1 MPAAALAP
9 ALVAGGATVAGG
21 LIQGSAARS
30 ASRAQQASADAAVA
44 EQRRQFDLTRSDQ
57 QPWLQ
62 AGQNAL
68 ARLQDPNA
76 FQADPGYNFA
86 RNEGMRGIERSAAA
100 RGGATGGN
108 ALRAL
113 SQFNQGMA
121 DQSYGNWWNRQAGLA
136 GVGQASAQSLGAL
149 GAQTASNIGNS
160 LMAGGDARASGIAG
174 QANALSGGL
183 AGLSN
188 IWQYNRMGGFGTP
201 PFAPPTTMTNNYRG
215 PMFGGFA

>member
-1 MPAAALAP
+1 MPAAAIAP

-30 ASRAQQASADAAVA
+30 AARAQQQSADAAVA

-62 AGQNAL
+62 AGTNAL

-76 FQADPGYNFA
+76 FQADPGYAFTRA
-86 RNEGMRGIERSAAA
+86 EGIRGIERSAAA

-113 SQFNQGMA
+113 TQYSAGLA
-121 DQSYGNWWNRQAGLA
+121 DQTYGNWWNRQAGLA
-136 GVGQASAQSLGAL
+136 GVGQATAQNLGAL
-149 GAQTASNIGNS
+149 GAQSANNIGNT
-160 LMAGGDARASGIAG
+160 LMAAGDARASGIAG

-183 AGLSN
+183 AGLAN
-188 IWQYNRMGGFGTP
+188 IYQYNRAGGFGTP
-201 PFAPPTTMTNNYRG
+201 PFAPPTMANNYRG
-215 PMFGGFA
+215 PMFGGYG